1 MSGEGYVGPVEQE
14 YLREEHREQKVMDS
28 KQSGAK
34 FSSNILRLG
43 SIHTSHHTNS
53 SNTQWAFKQL

>member
-1 MSGEGYVGPVEQE
+1 MIGEVYVGPVEQE

-28 KQSGAK
+28 KQSGTK

-43 SIHTSHHTNS
+43 SIYTSHDTNS